1 MLFMSESP
9 LPFNPQRANPFSI
22 CENGLPTEGP
32 SRFLG
37 KSVIEECELAFKAI
51 EMDITSNA
59 FLTGV
64 ITEEGIW
71 QQD

>member
-1 MLFMSESP
+1 
-9 LPFNPQRANPFSI
+9 
-22 CENGLPTEGP
+22 
-32 SRFLG
+32 
-37 KSVIEECELAFKAI
+37 VIEECELAFKAI

-71 QQD
+71 KQD